1 MIDLTNKVAI
11 ITGGSRGIGEAC
23 VKLFS
28 QANASVAF
36 TYKNAK
42 THAEKLEKNYNG
54 SSNIQFPKVKA
65 YRVDM
70 ESESGINDMI
80 AKVADDFGRIDILV
94 HNAGIWNDGPL
105 DKMTLDH
112 WNELMRVNLTST
124 FLLCK
129 AAAPHMKKNNFVPTS
144 RDPSGRRMIL
154 VSSTAGQRGEAFHSH
169 YAASKGGII
178 SFTKSLAV
186 ELAPFNIT
194 VNSVAPGWVDTEMC
208 YEVFSDAEYKESVRK
223 GIPVGRIATAEDI
236 AGPILFLASDL
247 ARHINGEILNVNGGS
262 VLCG

>member
-11 ITGGSRGIGEAC
+11 VTGGSRGIGEAC

-36 TYKNAK
+36 TYKNAEDQAK
-42 THAEKLEKNYNG
+42 KLEKKFDR
-54 SSNIQFPKVKA
+54 SSNNQFPKVKA

-70 ESESGINDMI
+70 ESEKEINEMI
-80 AKVADDFGRIDILV
+80 VKVSDEFGKIDILV
-94 HNAGIWNDGPL
+94 HNAGIWNDGAL
-105 DKMTLDH
+105 DEMTLDH

-124 FLLCK
+124 FIFCK
-129 AAAPHMKKNNFVPTS
+129 AAAQQMKKNNF
-144 RDPSGRRMIL
+144 GRMIL

-186 ELAPFNIT
+186 ELAQYNIT

-208 YEVFSDAEYKESVRK
+208 SKVFSDAKYKESVRK
-223 GIPVGRIATAEDI
+223 EIPVGRIATAEDI

-262 VLCG
+262 ILCG

>member
-1 MIDLTNKVAI
+1 MIDLKNKVAI

-23 VKLFS
+23 VKLFL

-42 THAEKLEKNYNG
+42 NKAEKLEKNFNG
-54 SSNIQFPKVKA
+54 SSDTQFPKVKS

-70 ESESGINDMI
+70 ESESEINEMI
-80 AKVADDFGRIDILV
+80 AKVAGDFGRVDILV

-129 AAAPHMKKNNFVPTS
+129 AAVPHMKKNNF
-144 RDPSGRRMIL
+144 GRMIL

-186 ELAPFNIT
+186 ELAPYNIT

-208 YEVFSDAEYKESVRK
+208 HEVFSDEEYKESVRK
-223 GIPVGRIATAEDI
+223 GIPVGRIATTEDI

>member
-1 MIDLTNKVAI
+1 MIDLSNKVSI

-28 QANASVAF
+28 KVNGKIAL
-36 TYKNAK
+36 TYKSAK
-42 THAEKLEKNYNG
+42 SQAKRLEKELGKN
-54 SSNIQFPKVKA
+54 VKA

-70 ESESGINDMI
+70 ESEKEIFKMVK
-80 AKVADDFGRIDILV
+80 KVAEDFGKIDILV
-94 HNAGIWNDGPL
+94 HNAGIWNDGTL
-105 DKMTLDH
+105 ENMSLDH
-112 WNELMRVNLTST
+112 WNELIRINLTST
-124 FLLCK
+124 FLFCK
-129 AAAPHMKKNNFVPTS
+129 AVTPYMKKNKF
-144 RDPSGRRMIL
+144 GRIIL
-154 VSSTAGQRGEAFHSH
+154 ITSTAGQRGEAFHSH
-169 YAASKGGII
+169 YAASKGGMI

-194 VNSVAPGWVDTEMC
+194 VNSVAPGWVDTEMNNG
-208 YEVFSDAEYKESVRK
+208 VFADEDYKESIKK

-236 AGPILFLASDL
+236 AGPTLFLASDL